1 MGEGGGMS
9 RGGSD
14 SKVGRGR
21 KVGKGGR
28 EGDRCG
34 SHNLFREWRRDSA
47 IHTHKEKGWVAK
59 RGELRCCR
67 GVEGENRGEIGGDG
81 IILRFWRRGGWKRKR
96 GKEFK
101 EAVEKM
107 QSLLCVVFGAFDLC

>member
-1 MGEGGGMS
+1 MS

-14 SKVGRGR
+14 SKVGWGR
-21 KVGKGGR
+21 EVGKGGR

-34 SHNLFREWRRDSA
+34 SHNLFREWRRNSA

-59 RGELRCCR
+59 GGGRGSYVVAEGWR
-67 GVEGENRGEIGGDG
+67 GKIKGKGGDG